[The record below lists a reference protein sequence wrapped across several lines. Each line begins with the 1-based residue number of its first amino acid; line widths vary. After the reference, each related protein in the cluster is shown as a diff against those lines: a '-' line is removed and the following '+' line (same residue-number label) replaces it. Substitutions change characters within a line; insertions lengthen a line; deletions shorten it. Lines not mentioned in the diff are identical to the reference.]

1 MAAKERLTDREK
13 EVLKY
18 VVENFIK
25 SANPVG
31 SRSVSKQ
38 TDLQLSS
45 ATIRNVMCDL
55 EEMDLLGTPHT
66 SAGRVPTDKGY
77 RYYVD
82 LLMERE
88 RINPEDESSIK
99 ARLEEANMTLT
110 EKENLFAETS
120 RILGKV
126 AKLIA
131 VVSEP
136 IISQGIF
143 EKLEFV
149 KLSSNKILVVLN
161 VHSGIVRTVIL
172 EFDSDIPKNQLDHI
186 ASSFNERYSGMAL
199 GKIKELNP
207 PGKFDPRNRDNLVL
221 NRLIGTIEKI
231 TYEEEK
237 GKNIFVGG
245 TGDVILQ
252 PEFGNPRN
260 FKDIIELAE
269 DKNLVIHIFHNTPQ
283 KDNDMMITIGSEN
296 EDEKLKNYSVVT
308 TSYSM
313 GDVKGNIGV
322 IGPKR
327 MNYARMISLLR
338 FTSRLINE
346 ISSH

>member
-1 MAAKERLTDREK
+1 MRNRERLTDREK

-18 VVENFIK
+18 VVENFIR
-25 SANPVG
+25 SANPIG
-31 SRSVSKQ
+31 SRSVSRQ

-55 EEMDLLGTPHT
+55 EEMDLLGAPHT

-88 RINPEDESSIK
+88 RIATEDELSIK
-99 ARLEEANMTLT
+99 ASLEDAYMTLH
-110 EKENLFAETS
+110 EKENLYAETS

-126 AKLIA
+126 AKLLA

-136 IISQGIF
+136 NISKGVF
-143 EKLEFV
+143 ERLEFV
-149 KLSSNKILVVLN
+149 KLSSSKILVVLN
-161 VHSGIVRTVIL
+161 IVSGIVKTVIL
-172 EFDSDIPKNQLDHI
+172 EVDSDISKSRLDYI
-186 ASSFNERYSGMAL
+186 AASFNEKYSGMTL
-199 GKIKELNP
+199 SLIRELNP
-207 PGKFDPRNRDNLVL
+207 PGKFIRQGNDGIVL
-221 NRLIGTIEKI
+221 NKLIDSFEKI
-231 TYEEEK
+231 TDGEEK

-269 DKNLVIHIFHNTPQ
+269 DKNLVIHIFQNSA
-283 KDNDMMITIGSEN
+283 KSDNDMMITIGSEN

-308 TSYSM
+308 TSYKV
-313 GDVKGNIGV
+313 GDVSGNIGV

-327 MNYARMISLLR
+327 MNYARMVALLK
-338 FTSRLINE
+338 FTSKLINE
-346 ISSH
+346 ISGH